1 MKFFKFKKQD
11 SHSSAGKSTE
21 DKPTNEDGMVKN
33 PDENQP
39 KKEKTWLSSL
49 VLQKKWL
56 SRLLSFI
63 LALVITLPL
72 FILLHRLLP
81 YPDWRVPVDR
91 IVLFIA
97 VAACLYYL
105 FRKIK
110 YVMLS
115 ILVVFLAG
123 MLVASLIGKYSFKDL
138 ATDYRGVIYSLAD
151 EDRSVKDIFTTK
163 PFPKQKQILNAARIT
178 PKVKQYANKAANTNF
193 KKSLKKHPQYRMYI
207 QCFSVFKE
215 VKGRWQYVNDPH
227 KWDYFAS
234 ADETLESF
242 AGDCDDYAV
251 MMAACLNAV
260 GGTVRLVRNND
271 HIYPEL
277 KFSNRTD
284 FDNVC
289 YLIRNELFKKNIKK
303 KNRINYHVGD
313 DGSIWLNMDYTANY
327 PGGAFHSSEVMA
339 VLEIP

>member
-1 MKFFKFKKQD
+1 MKEFKFKKIKD
-11 SHSSAGKSTE
+11 WFSSKKAAKPEKEKSE
-21 DKPTNEDGMVKN
+21 QVAQAAE
-33 PDENQP
+33 QP
-39 KKEKTWLSSL
+39 VKEKTWLSSL
-49 VLQKKWL
+49 GVQKKWL
-56 SRLLSFI
+56 SRFLSLI
-63 LALVITLPL
+63 LSLVITLPL

-81 YPDWRVPVDR
+81 YPDWSIPFDR
-91 IVLFIA
+91 IALFIV
-97 VAACLYYL
+97 VAAGLYYL

-110 YVMLS
+110 YVMLT
-115 ILVVFLAG
+115 ILVVFLTG
-123 MLVASLIGKYSFKDL
+123 MLVASLVGRYSFKDL

-193 KKSLKKHPQYRMYI
+193 KKSIKKHPQYRMYI

-251 MMAACLNAV
+251 MMASCLNAV

-277 KFSNRTD
+277 KFNNRTD

-289 YLIRNELFKKNIKK
+289 VLIRNELFKKNIKK
-303 KNRINYHVGD
+303 KNRINYHVAE